1 MLSDSKNSENCAK
14 MFRRGAANT
23 VRNRSEL
30 FDSRLSTR
38 KRILRARADSSDEAD
53 SSGEADDAP
62 TDSSG
67 EGVKKLYPERNTF
80 FVRNIDLH
88 L

>member
-23 VRNRSEL
+23 VRNRSKL

-38 KRILRARADSSDEAD
+38 ERILRARTD

-62 TDSSG
+62 TESSG

>member
-38 KRILRARADSSDEAD
+38 ERILRVRAD

>member
-38 KRILRARADSSDEAD
+38 KRILRERAD